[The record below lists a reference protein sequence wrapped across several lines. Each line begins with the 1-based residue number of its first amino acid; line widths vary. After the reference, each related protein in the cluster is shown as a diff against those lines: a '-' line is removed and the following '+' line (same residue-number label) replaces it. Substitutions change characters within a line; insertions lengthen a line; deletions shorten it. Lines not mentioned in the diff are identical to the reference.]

1 MVNDSDAEACASDS
15 KSPSASSDHGLEVNG
30 IHDTEPIDDD
40 DNDGIS
46 LVEDLYNDTELVD
59 DGETLDQVVDDSED
73 EEGGGKGSVASSKQP
88 CLLERSVR
96 AVDMLLESDGSNDQ
110 ECHTGKQESNCDV
123 VAGFQGSSRIT
134 AGDSHGQ
141 GLDYLDSQ
149 EPGDA
154 TQAEALGF
162 VDQLLMDKDLNLS
175 PPVNLQ
181 ETSLRRKS
189 PPFSGAKGRQSL
201 AKRIKTMSPTKKMSV
216 FDWDCDDQCD
226 VSGPRN
232 SPVNGGNVT
241 CFKKREASVK
251 DDDLCEDKKVLAKR
265 YMQKDSAEHNKM
277 DAQLQEKASKEHSEP
292 EEDFVDVGINTQIAA
307 EAMSALLFAPCT
319 IEEASESETR
329 DQACNLSGRNN
340 DTIEGSAPNKKRN
353 SKKKRKFTMK
363 ERTGTN
369 ASATT
374 CLLNLCEWRHP
385 RAKRSRLTPRH
396 HVPPRKSWGASLAKD
411 RSETNTLSGRLVV
424 SLSGRR
430 QASSCQSGVDL
441 DVLNHASPKKIY
453 GRSHESSP
461 DKDLPRPFLPK
472 EIKRLGGSGKVGD
485 FKWKDLRRRR
495 NLAHVRV
502 LFSHNLD
509 DETIKQ
515 QQKIMGRLGISQASS
530 SAESTHF
537 IAERFCR
544 TRNMLEAIALGK
556 PVVTSLWLESC
567 GQTRCLLDEKN
578 YILRDSKTEKD
589 GFSLRTSLA
598 RAKQHP
604 LLKGLKVCITPNI
617 KPDRGMIAHL
627 VKLTQ
632 GQVVEI
638 SEIIA
643 AADREFPDDLLIISC
658 EDDRDLCLPFINQGA
673 EIYTSELL
681 LNGIVIQKLEHARY
695 GPVLIYHRSPPHS
708 DIYNPSLCAYEP
720 ILIDS
725 KRKWSH
731 ATNLLKTLC
740 FCVAAGIISSKRNQ
754 RNTKFAATHRDL
766 LVGASNE

>member
-1 MVNDSDAEACASDS
+1 MANDSDAEAYASDS
-15 KSPSASSDHGLEVNG
+15 KSPSASSDHRFEVNE

-40 DNDGIS
+40 DDDNDDDDLS
-46 LVEDLYNDTELVD
+46 LVENLFNDTELVG
-59 DGETLDQVVDDSED
+59 DGETLDHEFGGFDQVVDDSED
-73 EEGGGKGSVASSKQP
+73 DGGGGGGGGKGSVDSSKQQ
-88 CLLERSVR
+88 CLLERRSIK
-96 AVDMLLESDGSNDQ
+96 AGDMLLESDGSNDQ

-123 VAGFQGSSRIT
+123 VT
-134 AGDSHGQ
+134 DSHGQ

-149 EPGDA
+149 EPGEA

-175 PPVNLQ
+175 PPVSLT

-216 FDWDCDDQCD
+216 FDWDCEDQCD
-226 VSGPRN
+226 VSGPQN
-232 SPVNGGNVT
+232 SPVNGAKVT
-241 CFKKREASVK
+241 FFKKREAPAPVK
-251 DDDLCEDKKVLAKR
+251 DDDPCEDRNVSTPPTKR
-265 YMQKDSAEHNKM
+265 YMQKDSAKHNKM

-329 DQACNLSGRNN
+329 VQACNLSGRNN
-340 DTIEGSAPNKKRN
+340 DTIEGSALNKKRN

-369 ASATT
+369 PYAVA
-374 CLLNLCEWRHP
+374 CLLNSCEWRHP
-385 RAKRSRLTPRH
+385 RAKRSRLIQTH
-396 HVPPRKSWGASLAKD
+396 HVPRRKSWGASSSKD

-424 SLSGRR
+424 SLSGTR

-453 GRSHESSP
+453 GRSSR
-461 DKDLPRPFLPK
+461 DKDFPRPFLPK

-556 PVVTSLWLESC
+556 PVVTPLWLESC

-578 YILRDSKTEKD
+578 YILRDNKTEKD
-589 GFSLRTSLA
+589 GFCLLTSLA
-598 RAKQHP
+598 RAKHHP

-643 AADREFPDDLLIISC
+643 AEDREIPDDLLIISC
-658 EDDRDLCLPFINQGA
+658 EDDRKLCLPFIDQGA
-673 EIYTSELL
+673 EIYTAELL
-681 LNGIVIQKLEHARY
+681 LNGIVIQKLNYAR
-695 GPVLIYHRSPPHS
+695 HR
-708 DIYNPSLCAYEP
+708 L
-720 ILIDS
+720 
-725 KRKWSH
+725 
-731 ATNLLKTLC
+731 
-740 FCVAAGIISSKRNQ
+740 F
-754 RNTKFAATHRDL
+754 
-766 LVGASNE
+766 